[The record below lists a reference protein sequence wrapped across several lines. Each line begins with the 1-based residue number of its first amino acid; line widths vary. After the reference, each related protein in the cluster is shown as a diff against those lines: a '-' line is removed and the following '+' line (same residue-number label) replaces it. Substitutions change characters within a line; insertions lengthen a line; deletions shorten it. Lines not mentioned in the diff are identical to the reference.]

1 MKILKPEENIKSII
15 SLIKDAKEFVIIV
28 SPFNSL
34 SGWDEL
40 IDSINEAGKKI
51 KVSYYVR
58 KDEGNKGIEGI
69 NVNIYEVP
77 LLHAKMFFS
86 ESEAIISSGNL
97 TNRPDINWVCVL
109 DNKQEYEDIV
119 AFFDNYIKPA
129 AIQHTVL

>member
-1 MKILKPEENIKSII
+1 MKILKPEENTTSII
-15 SLIKDAKEFVIIV
+15 SLIKNAKKFVIIV

-34 SGWDEL
+34 TGWDEL
-40 IDSINEAGKKI
+40 INAINEASKKI
-51 KVSYYVR
+51 MISYYVR

-109 DNKQEYEDIV
+109 DYNQEYEEIV
-119 AFFDNYIKPA
+119 AFFDRYIKPSA
-129 AIQHTVL
+129 MQFNAL